1 MPAAELRDQIDRA
14 RRLIADHLGHP
25 DALRRQE
32 QRLAA
37 WGEPAGGF
45 LETVGFVRGLALY
58 QAQRGQ
64 PEWPC
69 PQTGQAMWQSV
80 TRLLDPQAAGPDLFA
95 GLPTELD
102 SDVRRQVQALRLA
115 STGISPASTIRW
127 VRLLST
133 AYAVAENQA

>member
-14 RRLIADHLGHP
+14 RRLIVDHLSHP

-32 QRLAA
+32 QRLVA

-45 LETVGFVRGLALY
+45 LETVGFVLGLALF
-58 QAQRGQ
+58 QAQRGSAQ
-64 PEWPC
+64 AAC

-95 GLPTELD
+95 DLPTDLD
-102 SDVRRQVQALRLA
+102 SDVRRQIQALRLA

-133 AYAVAENQA
+133 AYAIAEHQA